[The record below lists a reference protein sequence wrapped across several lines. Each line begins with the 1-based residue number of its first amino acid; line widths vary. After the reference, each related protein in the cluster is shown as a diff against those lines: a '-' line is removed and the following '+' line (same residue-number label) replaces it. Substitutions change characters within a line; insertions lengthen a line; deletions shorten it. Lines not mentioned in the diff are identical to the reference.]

1 MAVSVVDS
9 LTCLYFLSLLLMVI
23 VTNVKPYL
31 DQESVN
37 IQRINHT
44 IEVDLDETL
53 MKGVVINQFM
63 VFILGEHPRNKEP
76 AYEVVHI
83 H

>member
-53 MKGVVINQFM
+53 MKGVVINQCM
-63 VFILGEHPRNKEP
+63 VLILGEHPRNKEP